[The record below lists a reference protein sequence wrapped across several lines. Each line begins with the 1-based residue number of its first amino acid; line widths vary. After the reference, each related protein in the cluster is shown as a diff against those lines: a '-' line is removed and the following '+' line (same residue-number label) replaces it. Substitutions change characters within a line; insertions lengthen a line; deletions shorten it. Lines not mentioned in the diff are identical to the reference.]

1 MAESVEQLGFELTAQ
16 ALTEQE
22 RSLAGLRAGAGTV
35 LGAASIA
42 GSFLGAKATHGS
54 LDAWAILAMELRTSC
69 DRGRLVDH
77 QPSGII

>member
-22 RSLAGLRAGAGTV
+22 RSLAGLRTGAGTV

-42 GSFLGAKATHGS
+42 GSFLGGKATHGS
-54 LDAWAILAMELRTSC
+54 QLLAIEVALWTIS
-69 DRGRLVDH
+69 LV
-77 QPSGII
+77 G